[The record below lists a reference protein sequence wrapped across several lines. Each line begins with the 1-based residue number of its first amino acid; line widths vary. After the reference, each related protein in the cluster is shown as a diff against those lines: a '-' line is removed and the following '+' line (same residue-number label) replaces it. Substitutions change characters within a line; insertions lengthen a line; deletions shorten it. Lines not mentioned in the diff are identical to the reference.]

1 MNSSQQLP
9 IIAIDGP
16 AGSGKST
23 AARRLA
29 NALFYTYLNT
39 GAMYRAAAL
48 LAQEGGFNLSD
59 EAKIAAVATS
69 MRFEYGER
77 DGRQRFIVNGIDRT
91 EELFAVA
98 LTGQLKPVVNN
109 LLVREALVEKMRTA
123 ASAVV
128 ARGAKGV
135 VLEGRDIGTVVFPN
149 AFIKFYI
156 HADINAR
163 TERRAAELKAK
174 GELVDFE
181 GLRKQIQYRD
191 DTDKDREIGALIQ
204 APDAIDVDST
214 HLNEEAVL
222 ERLLQEVRATGR
234 LTVTPELF

>member
-1 MNSSQQLP
+1 MTL
-9 IIAIDGP
+9 IVIAIDGP

-29 NALFYTYLNT
+29 LELSYMYLNT

-48 LAQEGGFNLSD
+48 LAQEGGFDLSD
-59 EAKIAAVATS
+59 EKKIAGIARA
-69 MRFEYGER
+69 MRFEYIESG
-77 DGRQRFIVNGIDRT
+77 GKQRFHVNGSDRS
-91 EELFAVA
+91 EELFTAA
-98 LTGQLKPVVNN
+98 LTAQLKPVVNN
-109 LLVREALVEKMRTA
+109 SEVRAALVEKMRTA
-123 ASAVV
+123 AHGVE

-149 AFIKFYI
+149 AAIKFYI
-156 HADINAR
+156 HADLDAR
-163 TERRAAELKAK
+163 TQRRAAELGAK
-174 GELVDFE
+174 GEMVDFE

-191 DTDKDREIGALIQ
+191 DTDKGREVGALIQ

-222 ERLLQEVRATGR
+222 QRLLGEVRRVLKIA
-234 LTVTPELF
+234 

>member
-1 MNSSQQLP
+1 MRLN

-23 AARRLA
+23 AARHLA
-29 NALFYTYLNT
+29 TALGFTYLNT

-48 LAQEGGFNLSD
+48 LAQEGGFDLGNLPQ
-59 EAKIAAVATS
+59 VAQVAGT
-69 MRFEYGER
+69 MRFDYIER
-77 DGRQRFIVNGIDRT
+77 DSRQRFIVNGIDRT
-91 EELFAVA
+91 EQLFTAT

-109 LLVREALVEKMRTA
+109 HLVREALVEKMRTA
-123 ASAVV
+123 ARGVV
-128 ARGAKGV
+128 ERGAKGV
-135 VLEGRDIGTVVFPN
+135 VLEGRDIGTVVFPD

-156 HADINAR
+156 HADLDAR
-163 TERRAAELKAK
+163 TQRRAAELEAK
-174 GELVDFE
+174 GELVDFN

-191 DTDKDREIGALIQ
+191 DTDKGREIGALVQ

-222 ERLLQEVRATGR
+222 TRLLREVKTRTA
-234 LTVTPELF
+234 

>member
-1 MNSSQQLP
+1 MSSVFTV
-9 IIAIDGP
+9 IAIDGP

-29 NALFYTYLNT
+29 LELDFMYLNT

-48 LAQEGGFNLSD
+48 LAQEGGFDLSD
-59 EAKIAAVATS
+59 EKKIAEVARA
-69 MRFEYGER
+69 MRFEYVLR
-77 DGRQRFIVNGIDRT
+77 NGRQRFIVNGCDRS
-91 EELFAVA
+91 EELFTAA

-109 LLVREALVEKMRTA
+109 AAVREALVEKMRTA
-123 ASAVV
+123 AHEVS

-149 AFIKFYI
+149 AAIKFYI
-156 HADINAR
+156 HASLDAR
-163 TERRAAELKAK
+163 TERRAEELRAK
-174 GELVDFE
+174 GEMVDLD

-191 DTDKDREIGALIQ
+191 DTDMARSVGALIQ
-204 APDAIDVDST
+204 AADAIDVDST

-222 ERLLQEVRATGR
+222 ARLMAEVRKR
-234 LTVTPELF
+234 I